1 MSYLAKRVNN
11 IDSSGIRKVFEL
23 ALTVENPI
31 NLSIGQPDFSVP
43 DDVSKDIIRAVE
55 QGNMKYTLTQ
65 GNESLRKAILEK
77 KYKNKYPLENI
88 IITSGVSGGIL
99 LAYMALLDRDDEV
112 MIFDPYFMI
121 YEQLV
126 HVFDAK
132 AVLVNTY
139 PDFKITK
146 EKLESSYTAKT
157 KLIIV
162 NSPCNPTGY
171 VYSESEISIIAEFA
185 KEKNILVLSDEIYDA
200 FSYDGK
206 CVSIADYYEN
216 VIILNGFS
224 KNLALTGERIGY
236 AIGPKDIIREMIKLQ
251 QYTFVCAPA
260 SVQKGIENHID
271 YDFKPIREQYKK
283 KRDMVYEALYNYCDF
298 VKPGGAFYAFPMLKN
313 GLKGTEFVDLAIKNR
328 VLVIPGNVFS
338 KHDKGFRLSFAVDDT
353 ILKEGLDILVSLLKN
368 G

>member
-23 ALTVENPI
+23 AVSIENPI
-31 NLSIGQPDFSVP
+31 NLSIGQPDFDVP
-43 DDVSKDIIRAVE
+43 DVVCRDIIAAVE
-55 QGNMKYTLTQ
+55 QKNMRYTLTQ
-65 GNESLRKAILEK
+65 GNESLRKSILEK

-99 LAYMALLDRDDEV
+99 LAYMALLDAGDEV
-112 MIFDPYFMI
+112 MLFDPYFMM

-126 HVFDAK
+126 KVFDAK
-132 AVLVNTY
+132 VSLVNTY
-139 PDFKITK
+139 PDFSITK
-146 EKLESSYTAKT
+146 EKLEASYTKKT

-171 VYSESEISIIAEFA
+171 VYSENEIKIIAQFA
-185 KEKNILVLSDEIYDA
+185 KDKNILVLSDEIYDA
-200 FSYDGK
+200 FSYDRE

-216 VIILNGFS
+216 TIILNGFS

-236 AIGPKDIIREMIKLQ
+236 AIGREDIIREMIKLQ

-271 YDFKPIREQYKK
+271 YDFSSICEKYKR
-283 KRDMVYEALYNYCDF
+283 KRDMVYEALHNYCDLT
-298 VKPGGAFYAFPMLKN
+298 KPGGAFYAFPILKN
-313 GLKGTEFVDLAIKNR
+313 GLKGTEFVELAIKNR
-328 VLVIPGNVFS
+328 VLIIPGNVFS
-338 KHDKGFRLSFAVDDT
+338 AHDIGFRISFAQEDT